1 MKSKLKNTCVVVERN
16 RKFEKVIYDDFYN
29 FKVKAK
35 KEFLE
40 SEIISWSLYDADD
53 QDQEVIFKVYV
64 QRYLAHSEFTA
75 RLKPFE
81 SDDVSALLIIRIND
95 EDSNDIRCFI
105 DLTFHESFNDMT
117 LELMKA
123 QRISVIRMMKH
134 RKSISLT
141 H

>member
-75 RLKPFE
+75 QLKPFE

-95 EDSNDIRCFI
+95 EDSNDIRGFI